1 MSCVSVSAAHL
12 LRLHE
17 RFEVLDRGQTGE
29 LRPQDFAAL
38 QGLALNPIGDRIIGA
53 FFSAGVSEQE
63 TGNVSSSVLSPQTG
77 SGGLSLLRP
86 GPGSLP
92 ARRLEPRRD
101 AGGAGQQPDREAPMS
116 VEYLAPPPS
125 DPSVSVPLRASL
137 RVSSVR
143 PVAFQMYD
151 QDGDGKISREELLQV
166 LRAMLGM
173 QVTEEQLQSIGERAI
188 RETDLDGDDAI
199 GFDEFRKSV
208 EKMNIDHMMSIRFL
222 K

>member
-1 MSCVSVSAAHL
+1 
-12 LRLHE
+12 
-17 RFEVLDRGQTGE
+17 
-29 LRPQDFAAL
+29 
-38 QGLALNPIGDRIIGA
+38 
-53 FFSAGVSEQE
+53 
-63 TGNVSSSVLSPQTG
+63 
-77 SGGLSLLRP
+77 
-86 GPGSLP
+86 
-92 ARRLEPRRD
+92 
-101 AGGAGQQPDREAPMS
+101 MS